1 MVEPNPDSNLS
12 TPSNISAVRVL
23 GGSDLFSKDD
33 SDYPEVV
40 GAVRVLGSSDCFSKI
55 DSDYSGVVG
64 DDTKLSNCNTSE
76 LTRDDDIT
84 SVKHHNILTQSQTK
98 SSSVDIGV
106 NKGKAGG
113 DENDSKIMVS
123 TQDTKTS
130 RDYYFDSYS
139 HHGIHEEMLKDEV
152 RTKTYQKAI
161 LENKHLFQDKIV
173 LDVGCG
179 TGILAMFAVQAGAKH
194 VYAIDCSSIIEHA
207 RTIVEKNGFGEKITL
222 IRGKVEE
229 IELPIENDNQIVDI
243 IISEWMGYFLLYES
257 MLNTVIFARDK
268 WLVPENGIIFPDKAV
283 MYLCAIEDAQ
293 AKSERIDYW
302 NDVYGFDFSSIRDSA
317 IQEPVVD
324 VIDENAVV
332 SNAAPILDIDIL
344 TCKKEELSFCST
356 FKLCAK
362 RNDYVHGFVA
372 YFECA
377 FTQTHKPIGFST
389 APFCAYTH
397 WKQTLF
403 YLEDTLTICE
413 GEYIEGV
420 IDCSPNQSN
429 ERDLDITIQ
438 VMLNGSCCKTKS
450 KMQYY
455 LR

>member
-23 GGSDLFSKDD
+23 GGSDRFSKDD

-84 SVKHHNILTQSQTK
+84 SVKHHNILIQSQTK

-243 IISEWMGYFLLYES
+243 IISGKYLL
-257 MLNTVIFARDK
+257 I
-268 WLVPENGIIFPDKAV
+268 
-283 MYLCAIEDAQ
+283 
-293 AKSERIDYW
+293 
-302 NDVYGFDFSSIRDSA
+302 SSLSLY
-317 IQEPVVD
+317 VF
-324 VIDENAVV
+324 V
-332 SNAAPILDIDIL
+332 S
-344 TCKKEELSFCST
+344 
-356 FKLCAK
+356 
-362 RNDYVHGFVA
+362 
-372 YFECA
+372 
-377 FTQTHKPIGFST
+377 
-389 APFCAYTH
+389 
-397 WKQTLF
+397 
-403 YLEDTLTICE
+403 
-413 GEYIEGV
+413 
-420 IDCSPNQSN
+420 
-429 ERDLDITIQ
+429 
-438 VMLNGSCCKTKS
+438 
-450 KMQYY
+450 
-455 LR
+455 